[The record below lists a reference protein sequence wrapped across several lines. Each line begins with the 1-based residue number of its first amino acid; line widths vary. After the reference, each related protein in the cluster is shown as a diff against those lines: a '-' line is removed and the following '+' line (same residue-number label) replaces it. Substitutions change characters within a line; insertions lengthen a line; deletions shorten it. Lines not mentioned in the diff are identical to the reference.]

1 MSAPRVQSAETPKP
15 LLTSQTE
22 QRCFTVVDGDEM
34 FGLPVQSVQTIFR
47 IEGVTPV
54 PLGPPEVE
62 GLVNLRGRIVTAV
75 SLKRRLSNA
84 ASESARSAL
93 AIGIEHNGESFALI
107 VDEVGD
113 VITCEDS
120 AQIAA
125 PPHANPARARLT
137 RAYYRLDEGILPI
150 LDMDAVF
157 DFAERTH
164 VIESAHLNT
173 TIIRSEQ

>member
-1 MSAPRVQSAETPKP
+1 MSALRLQNAEASKP
-15 LLTSQTE
+15 LPMAQTE
-22 QRCFTVVDGDEM
+22 RRCFTVIDGDEM

-75 SLKRRLSNA
+75 SLKRRLSKT
-84 ASESARSAL
+84 ASELTRGAL
-93 AIGIEHNGESFALI
+93 AIGIEHDGENFALI

-113 VITCEDS
+113 VITCEES
-120 AQIAA
+120 AQIAG
-125 PPHANPARARLT
+125 PPHIDPARARLT
-137 RAYYRLDEGILPI
+137 SAYYRLDGGILPI

-157 DFAERTH
+157 DFAEHNRSAG
-164 VIESAHLNT
+164 SAHLNR
-173 TIIRSEQ
+173 TITRSEQ